1 MHLPSFLGEAP
12 LTAPSGESSE
22 WLTASPD
29 QRPRIAGKFILV
41 NHEKFLIKG
50 VSYGAFEPDED
61 KREYHDLAKIDRDF
75 ALMAANGFNTVRI
88 PHTMPPRALLD
99 IAARHGLKVMV
110 GLSAEQY
117 VGFLIDRHKKAPDI
131 ESIIREKVRTVAGH
145 PALLCYGIGNE
156 IAASVVRWI
165 GRRRIEKY
173 LHRIYKWVKDE
184 DPHGLVTYVNYPT
197 TEFIQLPFL
206 DFVSFN
212 VYLENCDDLAKYLR
226 RLQNIAGNRP
236 LLMSE
241 VGLDAM
247 RNGEEKQASVLDWQI
262 RTCFA
267 TGCTGVVI
275 FSWTD
280 EWFRG
285 GAHVDDWAFG
295 LTDHDRNPKPALHI
309 VRQAFRELPLPPSM
323 EMPRFSVVVCTYNG
337 ARTLRECL
345 EGIMRLDYPDYEV
358 IVVNDGS
365 TDQSA
370 EIAGEFENVRLISTR
385 NNGLSHARN
394 LGLKAA
400 TGQYVAY
407 IDDDASPDPHW
418 LQYLAYAFQ
427 TSTHS
432 GIGGPNLAPPDSGFV
447 ESCVD
452 GSPGGP
458 LHVLL
463 TDDTAE
469 HIPGCNMAFRREDLL
484 AIGGFD
490 VTYRVAGD
498 DVDICWRIMQRG
510 WTLGFH
516 AAAMVWHRRRNSIC
530 GYLRQQRGYGKAEA
544 LLEAKWPEKYNALG
558 HVSWGGRVYGNGVIH
573 LLGRRYRVYHGEWGS
588 APFQHLHDSQPH
600 HLFCLCATPEW
611 WLVVGG
617 LGVIGSLGLLWPPL
631 LIAFGLS
638 VAAFALLVVQAT
650 LSLRKSRIVTG
661 PVGRIQRSVMHAV
674 TWSMHLLQPLARLY
688 GRFRYGLVA
697 GRRRAPSRLA
707 FPRARQSAFFTR
719 CWIDPIQ
726 RLHMVQARLTA
737 ARTCFRPGGDY
748 DAWDFEVSGGS
759 LGGARGLM
767 AIEDQGSGSQY
778 VRARTWP
785 LWNPMAHVV
794 WLTLAA
800 IGVIAWLHGA
810 PIVAAVFGVLS
821 LLVLFRSMSEAASA
835 QVAILDALESSSQS
849 MPDTDD
855 AVETVRE
862 TDDAL
867 AAAATR

>member
-1 MHLPSFLGEAP
+1 MHLHSFHGEAP
-12 LTAPSGESSE
+12 LASSDPE
-22 WLTASPD
+22 TTECPIASLD
-29 QRPRIAGKFILV
+29 KRPRIAGKFIIV
-41 NHEKFLIKG
+41 DNEKFFIKG
-50 VSYGAFEPDED
+50 VSYGAFEPDAD

-75 ALMAANGFNTVRI
+75 ALMAASGFNTVRI
-88 PHTMPPRALLD
+88 PHTMPPRELLD
-99 IAARHGLKVMV
+99 IAGRHGLKVMV

-131 ESIIREKVRTVAGH
+131 QSIIREKVRTVAGH
-145 PALLCYGIGNE
+145 PALLCYGLGNE

-165 GRRRIEKY
+165 GRRRIENY

-184 DPHGLVTYVNYPT
+184 DPRGLVTYVNYPT
-197 TEFIQLPFL
+197 TEFIQTPFL

-212 VYLENCDDLAKYLR
+212 VYLENRDDLAKYLR

-247 RNGEEKQASVLDWQI
+247 RNGQEKQAAVLDWQI

-267 TGCTGVVI
+267 TGCAGVVI

-295 LTDHDRNPKPALHI
+295 LTDHDRNAKPALH
-309 VRQAFRELPLPPSM
+309 VVSQAFRELPFPPTSD
-323 EMPRFSVVVCTYNG
+323 MPRFSVIVCTYNG

-345 EGIMRLDYPDYEV
+345 EGIMKLDYPDYEV

-365 TDQSA
+365 SDRSA
-370 EIAGEFENVRLISTR
+370 EIAAEFDKVRLISTC

-407 IDDDASPDPHW
+407 IDDDAYPDPHW
-418 LQYLAYAFQ
+418 LKYLSHSFL
-427 TSTHS
+427 TTTHS
-432 GIGGPNLAPPDSGFV
+432 GVGGPNLAPPDSGLV

-452 GSPGGP
+452 SSPGGP

-498 DVDICWRIMQRG
+498 DVDVCWRILQKG
-510 WTLGFH
+510 WTLGYH
-516 AAAMVWHRRRNSIC
+516 AAAVVWHRRRNSIL

-544 LLEAKWPEKYNALG
+544 LLEAKWPEKYNGLG

-588 APFQHLHDSQPH
+588 APFQHLHDSPPH
-600 HLFCLCATPEW
+600 YLFCLCAMPEW
-611 WLVVGG
+611 WLVIGF
-617 LGVIGSLGLLWPPL
+617 LAVIGSLGLLWAPL
-631 LIAFGLS
+631 LIALALS
-638 VAAFALLVVQAT
+638 VVAFALLAVQAT
-650 LSLRKSRIVTG
+650 MSLRKSRITTG
-661 PVGRIQRSVMHAV
+661 PSGGFARVALYVIA
-674 TWSMHLLQPLARLY
+674 WSLHLLQPLARLY
-688 GRFRYGLVA
+688 GRFRYGLFA
-697 GRRRAPSRLA
+697 GRRRAASRLA
-707 FPRARQSAFFTR
+707 VPRARQSAFFTR

-726 RLHMVQARLTA
+726 RLHMVEDCLTA
-737 ARTCFRPGGDY
+737 EKACFRPGGDY
-748 DAWDFEVSGGS
+748 DAWDFEVTGGS

-785 LWNPMAHVV
+785 RWNEMAYVLWF
-794 WLTLAA
+794 LLAA
-800 IGVIAWLHGA
+800 IGATAWLQGSLL
-810 PIVAAVFGVLS
+810 VAAVFGLMAIVVFL
-821 LLVLFRSMSEAASA
+821 RSMSEAASA
-835 QVAILDALESSSQS
+835 QVAILEALEASSQS
-849 MPDTDD
+849 VHDTDES
-855 AVETVRE
+855 VETIH
-862 TDDAL
+862 DADESL
-867 AAAATR
+867 TVAATR